1 MDIKHYYEEDG
12 CGFPLVLL
20 HGNGEDSGYIA
31 LLFAMKYPEYVRNL
45 VLNGANLN
53 PGGVKPQIQ
62 IPIVLGFRVAG
73 LFASKSAK
81 AKRNQELLGLM
92 VLEPELSPQDL
103 KKVQA
108 RTLVIAGTRDMI
120 RGSHTE
126 EIKRGI
132 AGSRLVLLPGD
143 HFIANKNPEK
153 FNTAVMAFLRPEDGS
168 GQERKNVL

>member
-1 MDIKHYYEEDG
+1 M
-12 CGFPLVLL
+12 
-20 HGNGEDSGYIA
+20 
-31 LLFAMKYPEYVRNL
+31 
-45 VLNGANLN
+45 
-53 PGGVKPQIQ
+53 
-62 IPIVLGFRVAG
+62 
-73 LFASKSAK
+73 
-81 AKRNQELLGLM
+81 
-92 VLEPELSPQDL
+92 
-103 KKVQA
+103 QA